1 MRLALTGTTGFLGRS
16 LLPAAL
22 RAGHQVTALVRPGR
36 AVPAASGL
44 QLVEG
49 DLSTPG
55 PLRRLVN
62 GAEVVIHLAAVGVQ
76 GRDREPAAMEV
87 ANVAGA
93 ARVCEAMAA
102 AGVVRLVA
110 AGTVLELA
118 PLDPYGASKV
128 AGREALAAAAA
139 RLGLGGWYLRLA
151 SLYGPDDDAEK
162 LLPSAVAAALAGRNF
177 PMTPGAQLREW
188 LHVEDAVAALLAA
201 AARPPPP
208 GLTALDV
215 GTGQGVALVQL
226 VRQVYRLAG
235 ADEGLVQAGARPYRA
250 GEVMRLVGDPA
261 AASAALDWAPK
272 VSLEEG
278 LLRLV
283 GRPRGEEP

>member
-1 MRLALTGTTGFLGRS
+1 MRLALTGTTGFLGRH

-22 RAGHQVTALVRPGR
+22 SAGHQVTALVRPGSS
-36 AVPAASGL
+36 VPAAPGL
-44 QLVEG
+44 SLVEG
-49 DLSTPG
+49 DLSAPEAM
-55 PLRRLVN
+55 RQLVD
-62 GAEVVIHLAAVGVQ
+62 GAEAVVHLAAVGVQ

-128 AGREALAAAAA
+128 AGRMALQASAT
-139 RLGLGGWYLRLA
+139 RLGLRGWYLRLA
-151 SLYGPDDDAEK
+151 SLYGPGDDADK
-162 LLPSAVAAALAGRNF
+162 LLPSAVAAALAGRDF
-177 PMTPGAQLREW
+177 PMTPGAQRREW

-201 AARPPPP
+201 VARPPPP

-215 GTGQGVALVQL
+215 GTGQGVALVEL

-250 GEVMRLVGDPA
+250 GEVMQLVGNPA
-261 AASAALDWAPK
+261 AAHAALGWGPR
-272 VSLEEG
+272 VSLDDG

-283 GRPRGEEP
+283 GRPRGETR